1 MNTGVADE
9 TEDGED
15 NSDRL
20 DFGQDFH
27 VWNASTELAEEE
39 ASVVHF

>member
-1 MNTGVADE
+1 MSENNNKG
-9 TEDGED
+9 GED

-20 DFGQDFH
+20 DFNQEFH

-39 ASVVHF
+39 ASIVHF